1 MPDATAG
8 RDNDIIAELNDLL
21 QLDHDAVQAYTV
33 AIDVVRDETLRES
46 LVEFRADHKRH
57 IEQLAALVRARGAVP
72 TELPHPTAPLKLAVQ
87 ALGAMPGDT
96 SLLLAFKAVEGQVR
110 DKYARFAARSF
121 PDDAA
126 DVIRRAAQDENR
138 HYAWVEGALQK
149 LGAGKGTIPHG
160 VARMVEGIHKLV
172 ADPLEALERQVMG
185 AAQDIAGMAGRAG
198 SRGGSGAAPSSAT
211 SSASSTSSSSSS
223 APSSP
228 PPTDRSARVAGGAQ
242 QFVEALRLVEDR
254 GDVDAMVALFHADA
268 EASNPTHAE
277 PLRGESG
284 VRHFWTAYR
293 DAFDEVRSEFS
304 KIVEGPDGTA
314 MLEWTSRGR
323 LRGGE
328 GFSYS
333 GVTVLELRDGRVRRF
348 RAYFDP
354 AQLVERARPG

>member
-1 MPDATAG
+1 MTAPNTTPTTPTTLDAA
-8 RDNDIIAELNDLL
+8 RVAELNDLL

-198 SRGGSGAAPSSAT
+198 ARGGSGAAPSS
-211 SSASSTSSSSSS
+211 
-223 APSSP
+223 P
-228 PPTDRSARVAGGAQ
+228 PPAGGPSRDAGSALP
-242 QFVEALRLVEDR
+242 FVEALRLVEER
-254 GDVDAMVALFHADA
+254 GDVDAMVGIFHADA
-268 EASNPTHAE
+268 EASSPTHAE

-293 DAFDEVRSEFS
+293 DAFDEIRSEFS

>member
-1 MPDATAG
+1 MPDAPPG
-8 RDNDIIAELNDLL
+8 RESDIIAELNDLL

-33 AIDVVRDETLRES
+33 AIDVVRDESLRES

-57 IEQLAALVRARGAVP
+57 IEELAALVRARGAVP

-110 DKYARFAARSF
+110 DKYARFAARPF

-160 VARMVEGIHKLV
+160 VARVVEGIHKLV
-172 ADPLEALERQVMG
+172 ADPLEALERQVLG

-198 SRGGSGAAPSSAT
+198 SRGGSSPSSGT
-211 SSASSTSSSSSS
+211 SSASSASSSPSSS

-228 PPTDRSARVAGGAQ
+228 PPPADRSARDAGSAQ
-242 QFVEALRLVEDR
+242 RFVEALRLVEER
-254 GDVDAMVALFHADA
+254 GDADAMVALFHADA

-293 DAFDEVRSEFS
+293 DAFEEVRSDFS

-328 GFSYS
+328 PVTYS
-333 GVTVLELRDGRVRRF
+333 GVTVLELRDGRVRRL

-354 AQLVERARPG
+354 APLVERASRA

>member
-1 MPDATAG
+1 MPDATPG
-8 RDNDIIAELNDLL
+8 REHDITAELNDLL

-33 AIDVVRDETLRES
+33 AIDVVRDESLRES

-57 IEQLAALVRARGAVP
+57 IEELAALVRARGAVP

-110 DKYARFAARSF
+110 DKYARFAARPF

-160 VARMVEGIHKLV
+160 VARVVEGIHKLV

-198 SRGGSGAAPSSAT
+198 ARGGGSPPSSGT
-211 SSASSTSSSSSS
+211 SSTSTASSSPSSS
-223 APSSP
+223 AR
-228 PPTDRSARVAGGAQ
+228 DAGSAQ
-242 QFVEALRLVEDR
+242 QFVEALRLVEER

-293 DAFDEVRSEFS
+293 DAFDEVRSDFT

-328 GFSYS
+328 PVSYS

-354 AQLVERARPG
+354 APLVERARPA